1 MCGRHQGINLADD
14 LLSTVFQAFYW
25 LMVGNP
31 IPGLPFLTSRF
42 VQLARASHLL
52 FKRHACGSLY
62 CAAEVLQCC
71 QDLIWS

>member
-1 MCGRHQGINLADD
+1 MCGSREGSNLADD

-42 VQLARASHLL
+42 VVQLARASHLL
-52 FKRHACGSLY
+52 VQASCLWQF
-62 CAAEVLQCC
+62 VLC
-71 QDLIWS
+71 S